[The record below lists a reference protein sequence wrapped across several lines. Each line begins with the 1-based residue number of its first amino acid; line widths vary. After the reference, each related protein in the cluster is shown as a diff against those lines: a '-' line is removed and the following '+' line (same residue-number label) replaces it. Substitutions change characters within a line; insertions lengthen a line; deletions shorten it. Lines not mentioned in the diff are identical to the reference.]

1 MGQCYQHAS
10 ADDSPPSVM
19 SFSRAVMMVSRL
31 RGDVLVHL
39 DQPGL
44 SAGLGGCDARE
55 DVQLVLAVLGGG
67 TRRS

>member
-1 MGQCYQHAS
+1 
-10 ADDSPPSVM
+10 M

-44 SAGLGGCDARE
+44 SAGLGGRDDRE
-55 DVQLVLAVLGGG
+55 DVQLVLALLGGG